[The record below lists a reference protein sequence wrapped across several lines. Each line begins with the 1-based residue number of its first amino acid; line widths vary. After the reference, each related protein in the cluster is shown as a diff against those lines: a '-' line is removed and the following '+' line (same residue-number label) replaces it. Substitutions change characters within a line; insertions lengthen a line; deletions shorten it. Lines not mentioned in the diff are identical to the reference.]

1 MKWNLQSLFTG
12 ESVHLPIRDE
22 LDFTEFEFQG
32 QHPFP
37 DPVLVEGAASAAG
50 GIVILRATVT
60 YQFHGCCDRCLAPFE
75 RDGRFNAEHILVT
88 STEEESDD
96 LVVLDQ
102 FMLDLD
108 DLIQADL
115 WMDLP
120 TKSLCRNDCRGLCPH
135 CGKDL
140 NEGLCGCSEKEVDPR
155 LEALRQWID

>member
-1 MKWNLQSLFTG
+1 MKWNLQALFTG
-12 ESVHLPIRDE
+12 ETVHLPMEDD
-22 LDFTEFEFQG
+22 LDLSGFEFQG
-32 QHPFP
+32 QRPFST
-37 DPVLVEGAASAAG
+37 PVHVSGAASAAG

-60 YQFHGCCDRCLAPFE
+60 YRFDGCCDRCLAPFQ
-75 RDGRFNAEHILVT
+75 RDGRFDVEHILVT
-88 STEEESDD
+88 STEEESDE
-96 LVVLDQ
+96 LVVLDH

-140 NEGLCGCSEKEVDPR
+140 NEGLCGCSEKQVDPR